1 MQSGTTGINTV
12 RMYNPIKQ
20 GIDQDP
26 NATFIR
32 KWVPEL
38 GHLSTAEIHKVGTE
52 NFNVINDHMRFFSE
66 IFLRCFM

>member
-38 GHLSTAEIHKVGTE
+38 DHLSTAEIHKVGQLYVFRQLKDDLAQE
-52 NFNVINDHMRFFSE
+52 PIYG
-66 IFLRCFM
+66 